1 MNDKKTKNLPF
12 GPVDTSEGPRASVW
26 EERFEGQINALFD
39 DSIQR
44 LPGYVDRNLKS
55 FRRVMGRSVAPKTG
69 VGDILVGVRN
79 LASGLSKSVGGPD
92 FDTTSFT
99 HDKLTEAFE
108 REVLSPEE
116 LETLLARL
124 FEEFE
129 EEMWSRVAD
138 ESAEMPSR
146 VDVEA
151 VRTRMSKLMEREIAH
166 DPLLAQAIRSGVKIG
181 VPATLG
187 YVLFGRLNFS
197 EFATEKASE
206 LYKSNLN
213 FYNRILASLGRYQVP
228 GWVGAVGW
236 AGGVLGSLAI
246 GGIMEYTL
254 NSVRDIKGQYIRQLN
269 TARYVLLYGENP
281 EEPEGRGLLH
291 IVRGLERQFER
302 VPALTAQL
310 MDEQTMSDE
319 IRDGEMSEDNVL
331 PLERHA
337 AATDDD

>member
-1 MNDKKTKNLPF
+1 MGQKEDNDLPF
-12 GPVDTSEGPRASVW
+12 GPIDTSEGLKASVW
-26 EERFEGQINALFD
+26 EERFEAQLNALFD
-39 DSIQR
+39 DAIQR

-55 FRRVMGRSVAPKTG
+55 FRKVMGRSVSPRTG

-79 LASGLSKSVGGPD
+79 LASGMSKSVGGPT
-92 FDTTSFT
+92 FETTTYT

-129 EEMWSRVAD
+129 EEMWSRVAENSD
-138 ESAEMPSR
+138 ELPSR
-146 VDVEA
+146 VDIEVI
-151 VRTRMSKLMEREIAH
+151 RSRMSSLMEREIAH

-187 YVLFGRLNFS
+187 YVLFGRLNFG
-197 EFATEKASE
+197 EIATEKAAE
-206 LYKSNLN
+206 LYSSNLN
-213 FYNRILASLGRYQVP
+213 FYNRILASLGRYQLP

-236 AGGVLGSLAI
+236 AGGVIGSLAI
-246 GGIMEYTL
+246 GGLMEYTL

-281 EEPEGRGLLH
+281 DEPEGRGLLH

-302 VPALTAQL
+302 VPALTSQI
-310 MDEQTMSDE
+310 MD
-319 IRDGEMSEDNVL
+319 DNVL
-331 PLERHA
+331 PIDREKVA
-337 AATDDD
+337 AQKDD